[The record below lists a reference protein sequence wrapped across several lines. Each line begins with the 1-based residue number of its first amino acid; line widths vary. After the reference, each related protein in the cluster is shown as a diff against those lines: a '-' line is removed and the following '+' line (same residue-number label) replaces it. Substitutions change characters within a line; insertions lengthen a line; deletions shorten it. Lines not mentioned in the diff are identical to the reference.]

1 MASDEF
7 VPAAVARR
15 LVGKTY
21 SVDKN
26 LTARKRDLVA
36 RDRFEL
42 PTRGF
47 SVLEALFSAGEINNL
62 PTTI

>member
-1 MASDEF
+1 MVARDRIE
-7 VPAAVARR
+7 PAAVA
-15 LVGKTY
+15 V
-21 SVDKN
+21 
-26 LTARKRDLVA
+26 
-36 RDRFEL
+36 